1 MTTDETPPLRMAVIG
16 CGRIGLVHARGIAT
30 SQQAAL
36 AAVCDIDPSR
46 AEHVGKTFGAAA
58 YHDVRQMLAA
68 ERLEAV
74 TIATPDHAHVEPAL
88 AAIEAGCHVFCE
100 KPLAESCAA
109 AQAMASLA
117 LERGVHLGVDYNR
130 RFGFGYRRARQL
142 IDESA
147 IGELQS
153 IVVLVSDPPP
163 GPPLSKNRF
172 AIFTT
177 LLTHHFDLVAW
188 YGGPIR
194 SIMAVA
200 GQYKALVGNVHI
212 TCELR
217 TGVVATI
224 IANYRTGQPR
234 TLERMDLIGSQ
245 GTLTVDNVTRGVTL
259 ERLGSDDVQTLRL
272 DSSDS
277 GDAFYQTLID
287 HLQSFIAHLAR
298 GESPDV
304 TAQDALASLAAA
316 EAAIESLQSGR
327 SIELNHT

>member
-1 MTTDETPPLRMAVIG
+1 MAVIG
-16 CGRIGLVHARGIAT
+16 CGRIGLLHARAIAACQRAT
-30 SQQAAL
+30 L
-36 AAVCDIDPSR
+36 VAVCDVDPSR
-46 AEHVGKTFGAAA
+46 AEHVGTPFGAAA
-58 YHDVRQMLAA
+58 YHDVRHMLAA
-68 ERLEAV
+68 ERPEAV

-100 KPLAESCAA
+100 KPLAENYAA
-109 AQAMASLA
+109 AQRMASLS

-130 RFGFGYRRARQL
+130 RFGFGYQSARQL
-142 IDESA
+142 LDESA

-153 IVVLVSDPPP
+153 LVVMVSDPPP
-163 GPPLSKNRF
+163 GPPLSDNRF

-194 SIMAVA
+194 SIMAIA
-200 GQYKALVGNVHI
+200 GRTKAPVGNVHI

-224 IANYRTGQPR
+224 IANYRAGQPR

-245 GTLTVDNVTRGVTL
+245 GTLTVDNVTRGITL
-259 ERLGSDDVQTLRL
+259 ERLGSDDVQTLRP
-272 DSSDS
+272 DPSDA

-287 HLQSFIAHLAR
+287 HLQSFIGHLAH
-298 GESPDV
+298 GEPPDV
-304 TAQDALASLAAA
+304 TAHDALASLAAA
-316 EAAIESLQSGR
+316 EAAIESLQTGR
-327 SIELNHT
+327 AIELNHT

>member
-1 MTTDETPPLRMAVIG
+1 MAVIG
-16 CGRIGLVHARGIAT
+16 CGRIGLLHARGIAG
-30 SQQAAL
+30 SKQATL
-36 AAVCDIDPSR
+36 AAVCDIDASR
-46 AEHVGKTFGAAA
+46 AEQVGKSFGAAA
-58 YHDVRQMLAA
+58 YHDVRGMLAA

-74 TIATPDHAHVEPAL
+74 TIATPDHAHVEPAA

-100 KPLAESCAA
+100 KPLAENYSA
-109 AQAMASLA
+109 AQRMASLA

-130 RFGFGYRRARQL
+130 RFGFGYKRARQL
-142 IDESA
+142 FDQSA
-147 IGELQS
+147 IGALRS

-163 GPPLSKNRF
+163 GPPLSENRF

-200 GQYKALVGNVHI
+200 GPCKARVGQVHI

-224 IANYRTGQPR
+224 IANYRAGQLR

-245 GTLTVDNVTRGVTL
+245 GTLTVDNVTRGMTL
-259 ERLGSDDVQTLRL
+259 ERLGSDDVQTYRP
-272 DSSDS
+272 DPSGS

-304 TAQDALASLAAA
+304 TANDALASLAAA
-316 EAAIESLQSGR
+316 EAAIQSLQTGR
-327 SIELNHT
+327 AIELPHT